1 MKTWSSQFVVV
12 PVLAAAWCSYIALR
26 SPASAQ
32 QPQRSSNA
40 CEYKVLNAADL
51 FSSQNQNDAIRVL
64 RGNTSAVLDSSPV
77 RAWLLERT
85 LQELGRE
92 GWEFVGTAGTDCF
105 VLKRLLQ

>member
-1 MKTWSSQFVVV
+1 MKIWSSQLVVV
-12 PVLAAAWCSYIALR
+12 LFLAAALCGYIALR

-32 QPQRSSNA
+32 QSPRSSKA

-51 FSSQNQNDAIRVL
+51 FSSQNQNDAIRAL

-105 VLKRLLQ
+105 VLKRVS